1 MGNSIKTALPEGF
14 PQDPDHPSPCAA
26 GSNHNQGTLHL
37 VHPLDLQGVKLGG
50 SALRAKTIYA
60 LPIRGISKHW
70 ELTIAR
76 YVYMLCES

>member
-1 MGNSIKTALPEGF
+1 MGNSIKTAFPEGF
-14 PQDPDHPSPCAA
+14 PQDRDHPSSCAA

-37 VHPLDLQGVKLGG
+37 VYPMGLQGVMLGG
-50 SALRAKTIYA
+50 SALRAKTAYA
-60 LPIRGISKHW
+60 LPMSKRW